1 MPGYLYFASFR
12 SFHFFFYQIWQN
24 NCFLL
29 FLPSPLKVK
38 SQIITHSYKRKGES
52 FLFFSSHSLPLGHV
66 SYCHHF
72 SSVVCR
78 SSVNISHFIQL
89 LRNHRANCNQT
100 LVELSLDGPLPKL
113 CPVIPT
119 TNQDGHQA
127 KNRKK
132 GDTILIVHCCFSR
145 SQNELKF

>member
-1 MPGYLYFASFR
+1 MPDYLYFASFR
-12 SFHFFFYQIWQN
+12 SFHFFFYKIWQN

-38 SQIITHSYKRKGES
+38 SQTITHCYKRKGES

-78 SSVNISHFIQL
+78 PSVNISHFIQF
-89 LRNHRANCNQT
+89 LRNHSEKRDSTCNDFSNDWG
-100 LVELSLDGPLPKL
+100 LSSKIKDESSAYWLMRNSEFFI
-113 CPVIPT
+113 CTPVIS
-119 TNQDGHQA
+119 
-127 KNRKK
+127 
-132 GDTILIVHCCFSR
+132 LSF
-145 SQNELKF
+145 F